1 MFVAHISIFLSPLML
16 SQRFTDD
23 PVHDPSAYCFIYEIW
38 FTETS
43 YRYAATRGLFYSHM
57 GWIFFK
63 PTYERMGLV
72 ERDDLEK
79 DLGGWNI

>member
-1 MFVAHISIFLSPLML
+1 MTQSMIRQLTVSFVKFA
-16 SQRFTDD
+16 
-23 PVHDPSAYCFIYEIW
+23 
-38 FTETS
+38 FTESS

-63 PTYERMGLV
+63 PTYERMRLV